1 LERAFILLQMTNMER
16 YTEAEPILAHTAVDR
31 ERERERLCERER
43 EREKVVERARDGEKE
58 RERER
63 GAP

>member
-1 LERAFILLQMTNMER
+1 MTNMER